1 MYSDNLLYQSMHLK
15 HTLVIIDEKK
25 RCYSFL
31 SQGLWRLK
39 LWASGILPWRSWW
52 WSYLPQGVLP
62 TPLFPYSMY
71 LSVWKEIL
79 GQKLFSW
86 DFFGLYIMMQYDL
99 HVARAPVVDIPII
112 FEAWLRSR
120 NKWPIII
127 YTYIVHCSEF
137 NCIYVQKCHS
147 YVQ

>member
-1 MYSDNLLYQSMHLK
+1 MAWLPISRI
-15 HTLVIIDEKK
+15 VIIDEEKK
-25 RCYSFL
+25 VVEAFISRTL
-31 SQGLWRLK
+31 KAQTLGLGDIALK
-39 LWASGILPWRSWW
+39 VVMV
-52 WSYLPQGVLP
+52 VLP
-62 TPLFPYSMY
+62 SAGRLTYTSLP
-71 LSVWKEIL
+71 IL
-79 GQKLFSW
+79 HVSECLERNTRSKTFSW